1 VPKEDIEIGESSEV
15 RCTPHHTVVRKD
27 KETVKV
33 RIVHDCSAKSTF
45 WYYQLIVY
53 AKTLPVTIDMK
64 MMFQILGQGNESIR
78 TPSTGRIRLIARA
91 KYYIISILFNGIK
104 KAEKFKNLK
113 TFACMDL
120 GLGKLHRLQII
131 IVGSAAYWHLF
142 VSLCAIM
149 KLKMVWNLDNLVGF
163 LNFIGQIQ

>member
-1 VPKEDIEIGESSEV
+1 VPKEEIEIGESSEV

-78 TPSTGRIRLIARA
+78 TPSTGRINRPRKILH
-91 KYYIISILFNGIK
+91 YFDII
-104 KAEKFKNLK
+104 
-113 TFACMDL
+113 
-120 GLGKLHRLQII
+120 
-131 IVGSAAYWHLF
+131 
-142 VSLCAIM
+142 
-149 KLKMVWNLDNLVGF
+149 
-163 LNFIGQIQ
+163 